1 VTMISLLFLLLQGV
15 APQTVAPNAVAPQ
28 TISPPRDELQ
38 VQMGFRVS
46 PDTVRIGEPFSLFV
60 KVLAPKGV
68 RFEFPAGPDTAI
80 QNGVRPIELRGEK
93 IVTMLGDT
101 AVALYRL
108 VAWDIGTQPLRVPDV
123 RVTYEGQERRPS
135 LAGASIFV
143 KSVLPA
149 DTSLRVPKPARP
161 LIVLPVIN
169 WLKWLALLAALV
181 ALALAFWAWRR
192 YRNRPKPPIDPYV
205 RAQQEFARI
214 EARRLIE
221 TGAPGEHVA
230 AMVDVGREYL
240 ASRVPGVRR
249 SNTSSELL
257 RRMQSLDGVEGEL
270 PHLLN
275 RADLVKF
282 ARAVITGED
291 ASRAGALVKA
301 IVDHVEARINPE
313 SDIAKRLATAKERAA

>member
-1 VTMISLLFLLLQGV
+1 VTLTSFVVLLLQ
-15 APQTVAPNAVAPQ
+15 AVAPQ
-28 TISPPRDELQ
+28 TATGARDSLQ
-38 VQMGFRVS
+38 VQMGYRVS
-46 PDTVRIGEPFSLFV
+46 PDTVIVGEPFSLFV

-108 VAWDIGTQPLRVPDV
+108 VAWDIGTQSLRVPDV

-135 LAGASIFV
+135 LAAASVFV

-161 LIVLPVIN
+161 LIVLPVFN

-181 ALALAFWAWRR
+181 ALALAWWAWRR
-192 YRNRPKPPIDPYV
+192 YRNRPRPPIDPYV
-205 RAQQEFARI
+205 RAQQEFAKI
-214 EARRLIE
+214 ESRRLVE
-221 TGAPGEHVA
+221 VGEPGQYVA

-257 RRMQSLDGVEGEL
+257 RRMQSSDGVEGEL
-270 PHLLN
+270 PQILN

-282 ARAVITGED
+282 ARATITGED
-291 ASRAGALVKA
+291 ASQAGALVKA

-313 SDIAKRLATAKERAA
+313 SEIARRLAAAKERAA

>member
-1 VTMISLLFLLLQGV
+1 VTFLSLLFLLLQVV
-15 APQTVAPNAVAPQ
+15 APQTVAPPSDQ
-28 TISPPRDELQ
+28 LQ
-38 VQMGFRVS
+38 VQMGYRVS
-46 PDTVRIGEPFSLFV
+46 PDTVIIGEPFSLFV

-68 RFEFPAGPDTAI
+68 RFEFPAGPDTAL

-108 VAWDIGTQPLRVPDV
+108 VAWDVGTQALRVPDV
-123 RVTYEGQERRPS
+123 RVTFGAQERRPS
-135 LAGASIFV
+135 LAAASVFV
-143 KSVLPA
+143 KSVLPT

-161 LIVLPVIN
+161 LIVLPVFN

-181 ALALAFWAWRR
+181 ALALAWWAWRR

-205 RAQQEFARI
+205 RAQQEFARV
-214 EARRLIE
+214 EERRLLE
-221 TGAPGEHVA
+221 SGEPEQYVA
-230 AMVDVGREYL
+230 AMADVGREYL
-240 ASRVPGVRR
+240 AARVPGLRR

-257 RRMQSLDGVEGEL
+257 RIMQPREGVEGEL
-270 PHLLN
+270 PRLLD

-282 ARAVITGED
+282 ARAAIANDD
-291 ASRAGALVKA
+291 ARQVGDLVKA

-313 SDIAKRLATAKERAA
+313 SDVAKRLAAAKERAA